1 VVFASIGKSACR
13 SYESYEF
20 GVGESGGTA
29 GSLFAIVATLLTAI
43 IPPSAQLRQKRPPGL
58 PLSALRKGLFAYS
71 AENRLKVYDGAETLI

>member
-13 SYESYEF
+13 SYEF

-43 IPPSAQLRQKRPPGL
+43 IPPSAQLRQKRPRDL
-58 PLSALRKGLFAYS
+58 PLFALRKGLFAWS